1 MFFQYRIQKKQASI
15 VIDIAREHLR
25 NLSDLTSIY
34 SEEDKRFIWNLYS
47 LEQYINKS
55 SYWELKKGQLSP
67 NDSFMYNILQYL
79 TTHTSEMKALSPE
92 KIEIYESL
100 LKRFETE

>member
-1 MFFQYRIQKKQASI
+1 MFFQYRIQKKQAAI

-47 LEQYINKS
+47 LEQYINKN
-55 SYWELKKGQLSP
+55 SYWEKKKGQLSP
-67 NDSFMYNILQYL
+67 NDSFMYNILEYL
-79 TTHTSEMKALSPE
+79 TTRSSQMKELSPE
-92 KIEIYESL
+92 KLEMYESL
-100 LKRFETE
+100 LKRLQTE

>member
-47 LEQYINKS
+47 LEQYINEN
-55 SYWELKKGQLSP
+55 SYWEIKKGQLSP
-67 NDSFMYNILQYL
+67 NDSFIHNILQYL
-79 TTHTSEMKALSPE
+79 TTRTIQLKELSPE
-92 KIEIYESL
+92 KLEIYESL
-100 LKRFETE
+100 LNRLQFE